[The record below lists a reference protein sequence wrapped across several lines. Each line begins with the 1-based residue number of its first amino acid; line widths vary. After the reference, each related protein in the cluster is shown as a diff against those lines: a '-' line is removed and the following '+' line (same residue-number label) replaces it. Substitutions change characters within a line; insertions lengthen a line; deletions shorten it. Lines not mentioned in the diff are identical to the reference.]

1 MTNEVMKMEIKLNKK
16 SNTLSLTGQGEM
28 VFTRLKD
35 GNKTAITMICDGAK
49 SSVSNMYL
57 VNLKGKTRVGRFI
70 SALKHVWI
78 LAR

>member
-1 MTNEVMKMEIKLNKK
+1 MKMEIKLNKE
-16 SNTLSLTGQGEM
+16 SNMLSLTGQGEM
-28 VFTRLKD
+28 VFTRLKN
-35 GNKTAITMICDGAK
+35 GNETAITMICDGAK

-57 VNLKGKTRVGRFI
+57 VNLKGKTRVGRFL

>member
-1 MTNEVMKMEIKLNKK
+1 MEIKLNKK

>member
-1 MTNEVMKMEIKLNKK
+1 MKIELNKE
-16 SNTLSLTGQGEM
+16 NNMLSLEGQGEI
-28 VFTRLKD
+28 VLTRLPEEYPI
-35 GNKTAITMICDGAK
+35 GITMMCDGAK

-70 SALKHVWI
+70 SALKHVWV

>member
-1 MTNEVMKMEIKLNKK
+1 MEIKLNKE
-16 SNTLSLTGQGEM
+16 SNMISLTGHGEM

-35 GNKTAITMICDGAK
+35 GNKNAITMICDGAK
-49 SSVSNMYL
+49 CSVSNMYL
-57 VNLKGKTRVGRFI
+57 VNLEGKTSVGRFL

>member
-1 MTNEVMKMEIKLNKK
+1 MKIELNKE

-28 VFTRLKD
+28 VFTSLKN
-35 GNKTAITMICDGAK
+35 GNETAITMICDGAE

-57 VNLKGKTRVGRFI
+57 VNLKGKTRVGRFL
-70 SALKHVWI
+70 SALKHLWI